1 MKSMSAKNQYNLLYF
16 LFCLVGCC
24 AAGFVAVFLQYKGVS
39 NTQIGVVT
47 GSACVASI
55 FIAPWLAALIMKID
69 RLTVNGLLIYI
80 LLTMGGLFCS
90 MTWLD
95 LPAVVIMV
103 FYSLLYCL
111 YLSAGPLIQ
120 VIASGYVQEGED
132 INFGLARGLGSVSWA
147 ITAVLAGP
155 IIDRFDPRV
164 LPVGFVVFGVLM
176 LWLLLKMPQTK
187 GQKRSEKG
195 EKGGSIGH
203 IIKTYRVY
211 FLILLGF
218 SCCMAGNTALGTY
231 LPNIVRELGGTTSTY
246 GICLFVNAM
255 SEMPVMAMAS
265 KWMKKVGAMP
275 LCVLGGCAY
284 VVRNLI
290 VCLAPNLPVL
300 FFGLL
305 FQSLSYGLLT
315 AVVAYYVIYYLA
327 PQDQIMGQTMIGMMT
342 SGCGSMIGNVV
353 GGVLQDTIGLSAMY
367 VFALICTSIGALII
381 LRARSLDKKLQKTA

>member
-55 FIAPWLAALIMKID
+55 FIAPWLSSLIMKIE
-69 RLTVNGLLIYI
+69 RMTVNDLLIYI
-80 LLTMGGLFCS
+80 LLTMAALFCG
-90 MTWLD
+90 MAWLP
-95 LPAVVIMV
+95 LPAVVVMV
-103 FYSLLYCL
+103 CYSLLYCL

-120 VIASGYVQEGED
+120 VIASGYAQEGVEVE
-132 INFGLARGLGSVSWA
+132 FGLARGLGSVAWA
-147 ITAVLAGP
+147 ITAVFAGKIVDWINP
-155 IIDRFDPRV
+155 LV
-164 LPVGFVVFGVLM
+164 LPVGFVVFGIVMLVL
-176 LWLLLKMPQTK
+176 LYQMPQTK
-187 GQKRSEKG
+187 GQKREEGK
-195 EKGGSIGH
+195 KGGSIGH

-218 SCCMAGNTALGTY
+218 SFCMAGNTALGTY
-231 LPNIVRELGGTTSTY
+231 LPNIVRTLGGTTSTY
-246 GICLFVNAM
+246 GLALFVNAM
-255 SEMPVMAMAS
+255 SEMPVMAVAS

-275 LCVLGGCAY
+275 LCVLGGIAY
-284 VVRNLI
+284 VIRNLI
-290 VCLAPNLPVL
+290 VSLAPNLPVL
-300 FFGLL
+300 FIGLC
-305 FQSLSYGLLT
+305 FQSISYGLLT

-353 GGVLQDTIGLSAMY
+353 GGILQDTIGLSAMY
-367 VFALICTSIGALII
+367 VFALICTSIGALVI
-381 LRARSLDKKLQKTA
+381 LRARSLEKKLQKTA